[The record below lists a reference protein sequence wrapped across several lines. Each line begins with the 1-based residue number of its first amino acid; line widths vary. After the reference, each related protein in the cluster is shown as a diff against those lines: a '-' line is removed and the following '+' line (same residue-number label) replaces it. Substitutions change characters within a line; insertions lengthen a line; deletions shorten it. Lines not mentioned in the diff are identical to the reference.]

1 MDDFYQ
7 LVFAGVFA
15 GSHIGKEVNLA
26 VALHDGETRES
37 FARET
42 KVFFA
47 GKNNIA
53 RGIID
58 ASNHGIGLARF
69 DHGAGGGEVGG
80 FEGGDF

>member
-15 GSHIGKEVNLA
+15 GGHIGKEVNLA
-26 VALHDGETRES
+26 VALHDGKTRES
-37 FARET
+37 FAGEA

-47 GKNNIA
+47 DKNNIA

-58 ASNHGIGLARF
+58 ASNHGVGLAGF
-69 DHGAGGGEVGG
+69 DHSAGGGKVGG